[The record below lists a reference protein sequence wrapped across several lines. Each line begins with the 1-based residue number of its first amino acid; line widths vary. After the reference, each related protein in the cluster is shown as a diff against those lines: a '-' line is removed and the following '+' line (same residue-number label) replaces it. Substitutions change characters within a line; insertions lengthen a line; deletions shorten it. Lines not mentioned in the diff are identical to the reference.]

1 MGRTPAYTRKY
12 KTIKVCN
19 NALAAA
25 PRTPASARAGAGAAL
40 SPDPVCHLV
49 TQSWLEELQPGS
61 PGRIDAVVV
70 MMNMDLFNN
79 LYKDRTAFGGMTA
92 DNVVKA
98 ALAHELGH
106 GLGLAHAGFYAVPS
120 ESGRPTRSWTTRRT
134 SPSSSTRPSPTT
146 STR

>member
-1 MGRTPAYTRKY
+1 M
-12 KTIKVCN
+12 
-19 NALAAA
+19 
-25 PRTPASARAGAGAAL
+25 
-40 SPDPVCHLV
+40 

-120 ESGRPTRSWTTRRT
+120 ESGPPYSIMDDTTNVT
-134 SPSSSTRPSPTT
+134 FKFHTPQPYDLYEVNTLYPGW
-146 STR
+146 